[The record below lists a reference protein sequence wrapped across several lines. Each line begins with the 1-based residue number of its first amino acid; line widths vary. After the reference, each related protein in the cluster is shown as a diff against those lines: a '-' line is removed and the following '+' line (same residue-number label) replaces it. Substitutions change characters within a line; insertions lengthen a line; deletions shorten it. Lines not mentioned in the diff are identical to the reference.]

1 MSETSFQFCFHVQ
14 ILESAFVNM
23 YWGLNFSHYGFPATA
38 VLASARENELPDF
51 RVRQAANY
59 MNGTVAIT
67 TPPPHVLN
75 KVEFPA
81 HTPKGRAHFA
91 YVGLDDL
98 VQQKLKLVDCNK
110 EKDATSDDYWP
121 NPAVRDS
128 AES

>member
-1 MSETSFQFCFHVQ
+1 
-14 ILESAFVNM
+14 M
-23 YWGLNFSHYGFPATA
+23 YWGLNYSHYGFPATA

-67 TPPPHVLN
+67 TPPPHVFN

-81 HTPKGRAHFA
+81 HTPKGRAHFT

-98 VQQKLKLVDCNK
+98 VQQKMKLVNCNDK
-110 EKDATSDDYWP
+110 KDASSDEDM
-121 NPAVRDS
+121 PALAIRDS
-128 AES
+128 AEA